1 MQTEAGVAGSGFPG
15 MDLTRAGQ
23 GSQVLALQLDKVCK
37 QKAGLLGMGAG
48 EWWAVVRGAGSVQDD
63 NIRGCQ

>member
-1 MQTEAGVAGSGFPG
+1 MGEIMQAEAGVAGSGFPG

-48 EWWAVVRGAGSVQDD
+48 EWWKSAGYLRSFWRPV
-63 NIRGCQ
+63 